1 MSTFILTCGLII
13 GYLSTPDGIETFSWA
28 YDHWCPLI
36 STALAIA
43 LLQNVFFYAQSY
55 WSGELLAEGGNSG
68 YFIYDVRLCSGNARY
83 EREKPDFQRASS
95 HAHS

>member
-1 MSTFILTCGLII
+1 MSTFVLTCGLII
-13 GYLSTPDGIETFSWA
+13 GYLTTPGGIETFSWA

-43 LLQNVFFYAQSY
+43 LVQNVFFYAQSY

-68 YFIYDVRLCSGNARY
+68 YFIYDVRSATHAKLLRDLFARY
-83 EREKPDFQRASS
+83 R
-95 HAHS
+95 